1 MTTHNRQATPARAVI
16 YRRAAADHAELTDR
30 LLEQQSLRCEAF
42 CLNRGWE
49 VVDTFTDTVSTSHE
63 RPGYEAMLMAIQAG
77 GVEALVSS
85 SQDRLVRRPSEY
97 DRLWGVL
104 RAANVSLACGS
115 SVYDGDDS

>member
-1 MTTHNRQATPARAVI
+1 
-16 YRRAAADHAELTDR
+16 
-30 LLEQQSLRCEAF
+30 
-42 CLNRGWE
+42 